1 MMGERTVMQE
11 ALFHEFSLERHVPA
25 ARPRLHRRFAD
36 QPDRRPVRNPF
47 PLPQPQPQPEQ
58 PHRRQ
63 PVAHLMIGLLAGA
76 EAYPVPVSLQTLI
89 RHPGRTL

>member
-25 ARPRLHRRFAD
+25 ARPRRHRRFAD
-36 QPDRRPVRNPF
+36 QPDRRPVQNPF
-47 PLPQPQPQPEQ
+47 PLPQPQQ

-63 PVAHLMIGLLAGA
+63 PVAHLMLGLLVRTRRERKRILPPSAC
-76 EAYPVPVSLQTLI
+76 
-89 RHPGRTL
+89 RH

>member
-11 ALFHEFSLERHVPA
+11 ALFYEFSLERHVPA
-25 ARPRLHRRFAD
+25 ARPRRHRRFAG

-47 PLPQPQPQPEQ
+47 PLPQSQPEQ

-63 PVAHLMIGLLAGA
+63 PVAHLILGLL
-76 EAYPVPVSLQTLI
+76 V
-89 RHPGRTL
+89 RTTRERKRILPPSACRR

>member
-11 ALFHEFSLERHVPA
+11 ALFYEFSLERHVPA
-25 ARPRLHRRFAD
+25 ARLRRHRRFAG

-47 PLPQPQPQPEQ
+47 PLPQFLPEQ

-63 PVAHLMIGLLAGA
+63 PVAHLIFGLLAGA